1 MTVLLTLKDHL
12 VRKDLGV
19 KFASKVSLVINK
31 IFRRRSCVHTSRIM
45 EGLKKSK
52 FLAIT

>member
-12 VRKDLGV
+12 ARKDLDV
-19 KFASKVSLVINK
+19 KFAFKVFLVINK
-31 IFRRRSCVHTSRIM
+31 IFRRKSYVHTSRIM
-45 EGLKKSK
+45 EGLKRSR